1 MKISIEFTAN
11 LVLENIELPEEKAQE
26 LLAYFE
32 EHGTLTEDQIDM
44 IMSDDTADLFVEDI
58 IEVSEVCEFIEGADD
73 FDQSEN

>member
-11 LVLENIELPEEKAQE
+11 LVLENIELSEEKAQE

-44 IMSDDTADLFVEDI
+44 IMSDDKADLFVEDI
-58 IEVSEVCEFIEGADD
+58 IEVSEVCEFIEGAGD
-73 FDQSEN
+73 FDQNEN